1 MEYRLTCNDAFLI
14 VEALEPVAYPVYAE
28 QVYNIMVALGFVT
41 GSFIQ
46 DHNYTFCVNE
56 QAALQFLYRKLR
68 QGSDSM
74 YHALTWNAYGYQH
87 LLGRSSAE
95 AIAKSEILKPLDA
108 ASFGRLAEL
117 TNNHHAI
124 QYALVLFNEANSNK
138 LSLLIKNSCFYTV
151 IEVLRKFFHQVFEAN
166 MPKGYS
172 NLGNIPK
179 FKVVFGQ
186 LAEVTT
192 TEEIMLKRRN
202 SILHGEVEDLEGH
215 EMIDLMQM
223 QISLIYK
230 LMMSYVGFDGYVID
244 HWALRNNQPSHV
256 FVKVVPLS

>member
-1 MEYRLTCNDAFLI
+1 
-14 VEALEPVAYPVYAE
+14 
-28 QVYNIMVALGFVT
+28 MVALGFVT
-41 GSFIQ
+41 GNFIQ

-56 QAALQFLYRKLR
+56 QAALQFLYRRLR

-74 YHALTWNAYGYQH
+74 YHALTLNAYGYQH
-87 LLGRSSAE
+87 LLGRGSA
-95 AIAKSEILKPLDA
+95 AKSKMLKPLNA

-117 TNNHHAI
+117 TNNQHAI
-124 QYALVLFNEANSNK
+124 QYALVLFNKANSNK

-151 IEVLRKFFHQVFEAN
+151 LEVLRKFFHHVFEAH

-179 FKVVFGQ
+179 FKIVFGQ
-186 LAEVTT
+186 LAEVTA
-192 TEEIMLKRRN
+192 TEETMLKRRN
-202 SILHGEVEDLEGH
+202 SILHGEVDDLEGH
-215 EMIDLMQM
+215 EMIDLVQM

-230 LMMSYVGFDGYVID
+230 LMMIYVGFDGHVID
-244 HWALRNNQPSHV
+244 HWALRNNQPSRA